1 MYSSL
6 QDARKFYPLA
16 RDLSATTYQDRLL
29 KIGLPASAAFLA
41 EFEDHAERGAMR
53 GYLLFHR
60 GQPIAYGYC
69 AATGDC
75 LRFIFTGYDP
85 AFAAGLVTGHR
96 PRPRDVALD
105 LQRRTLC
112 HPRSRAR
119 RGPVQASFRDR
130 LDPLRHLAVFRPTLG
145 HLTKVVAHRSCIA
158 ASDLCAAAAER
169 LGVKEQ
175 LRRLVRTRTLTLGAP
190 LLGLAVRDI
199 SHLWPV
205 CDVAQQ
211 LIETLP

>member
-1 MYSSL
+1 M
-6 QDARKFYPLA
+6 P
-16 RDLSATTYQDRLL
+16 SAGPCGDTSCFTAVSRSPTATAQPP
-29 KIGLPASAAFLA
+29 GLP
-41 EFEDHAERGAMR
+41 G
-53 GYLLFHR
+53 LF
-60 GQPIAYGYC
+60 
-69 AATGDC
+69 
-75 LRFIFTGYDP
+75 FTGYDP
-85 AFAAGLVTGHR
+85 AFAAWSPGIVLVHEMLRSICSEGR
-96 PRPRDVALD
+96 YAILD
-105 LQRRTLC
+105 LGPGEAQYKRLFATGSILCATLL
-112 HPRSRAR
+112 
-119 RGPVQASFRDR
+119 F
-130 LDPLRHLAVFRPTLG
+130 FRPTLG